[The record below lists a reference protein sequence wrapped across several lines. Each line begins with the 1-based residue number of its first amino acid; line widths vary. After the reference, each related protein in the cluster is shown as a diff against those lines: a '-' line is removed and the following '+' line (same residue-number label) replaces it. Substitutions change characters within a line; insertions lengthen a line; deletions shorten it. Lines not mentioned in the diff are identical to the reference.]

1 MAAESVRG
9 VKTDAERSAGYEAVV
24 VTDEKGKRE
33 EASATVPRELVATG
47 PCRAVIGVVTRKVE
61 VVSRLNGPLGR
72 VRTSELKGVV
82 EKLQPLVR
90 QRGHTSWAVS
100 AVVYVEHRTNEILLR
115 VTGVGKDAPD
125 EAIRTAL
132 VDDISAV
139 VGGGLLEHSWV
150 EDRLSKYVVV
160 ESIPEAEWLRDG
172 ASKLK
177 GGEASGYGAGGFQSW
192 SVGSGRRG
200 RNECR

>member
-1 MAAESVRG
+1 M
-9 VKTDAERSAGYEAVV
+9 
-24 VTDEKGKRE
+24 VT
-33 EASATVPRELVATG
+33 
-47 PCRAVIGVVTRKVE
+47 
-61 VVSRLNGPLGR
+61 RLNGPIGR
-72 VRTSELKGVV
+72 VRMAELKGVV

-90 QRGHTSWAVS
+90 QRGHTSLAVS
-100 AVVYVEHRTNEILLR
+100 AVVCVEHRTDEILWR
-115 VTGVGKDAPD
+115 VTEVGKDTPD

-132 VDDISAV
+132 VNDVSAI
-139 VGGGLLEHSWV
+139 VGGGLLEDSWV
-150 EDRLSKYVVV
+150 EDRLSKYMVV

-177 GGEASGYGAGGFQSW
+177 GGEASGYGVGGFRSW